1 MLSINMLGE
10 INITYKGEKI
20 VDSLSNKTVAM
31 ICLLVLNRDKDLSKE
46 KIGYYFWPDS
56 SEEAA
61 KYNVRYNLWTIGK
74 LIPKDAA
81 GETLIISGKDCCSI
95 NNKYRFSCDRIILDS
110 YNPKGNSSIN
120 DLLRLKGLFKGDF
133 LEGMYLKNCN
143 EFNEMILF
151 ERVICQKIQVELLE
165 ELASRYEAAEGFEDS
180 LKTLE
185 EMMVIEPYNEAFA
198 YRIMNMYS
206 LIGNRTAAINFYKK
220 FEHFLRNN
228 LGISP
233 DAELQLFYSNLIES
247 PTTSVLEGKGKK
259 ADKKQKLEIRALC
272 IPEVDFF
279 CISEIIGQVLEKGNK
294 AYMLKLDRQTIY
306 DLGYIYNDLINE
318 YDGNDFNDS
327 KTIVPVPFV
336 RIINGFYK
344 FINHSTEV
352 YDIDCYIEN
361 ADKIDDISL
370 EILNYI
376 KSKEIIN
383 FHISGM

>member
-10 INITYKGEKI
+10 VNITYKGEKI

-31 ICLLVLNRDKDLSKE
+31 ICLLVLNREKDLSKE
-46 KIGYYFWPDS
+46 KIAYYFWPDS
-56 SEEAA
+56 SEEAS
-61 KYNVRYNLWTIGK
+61 KYNVRYNLWAIGK

-110 YNPKGNSSIN
+110 YNVKAKSSIN

-151 ERVICQKIQVELLE
+151 ERVICQKKQVELLE
-165 ELASRYEAAEGFEDS
+165 ELAARYGDCERFEDS

-185 EMMVIEPYNEAFA
+185 EMLIIEPYNETFA
-198 YRIMNMYS
+198 YKIMNMYS

-220 FEHFLRNN
+220 FEKVLRSN

-233 DAELQLFYSNLIES
+233 DAELQLSYSNLLES
-247 PTTSVLEGKGKK
+247 STTSGLEGKGKT
-259 ADKKQKLEIRALC
+259 AEKKQRLELHALC
-272 IPEVDFF
+272 IPEIDFF
-279 CISEIIGQVLEKGNK
+279 CISEIIRQVLEKGNRG
-294 AYMLKLDRQTIY
+294 YILQLDRQTIF
-306 DLGYIYNDLINE
+306 DLGYIYNDLIAE
-318 YDGNDFNDS
+318 YDRKEIPEPAPLIS
-327 KTIVPVPFV
+327 VPFV

-344 FINHSTEV
+344 FISHATEV
-352 YDIDCYIEN
+352 YDIDCHIEN
-361 ADKIDDISL
+361 SERIDEISL
-370 EILNYI
+370 DVLNYI
-376 KSKEIIN
+376 KSRNIERFQII
-383 FHISGM
+383 GL